1 MKVIILAKFPEAE
14 ARLFKNKFVCRNCK
28 ATIKAPNMKVLA
40 GDVKCRRCNSK
51 QLRAK
56 RKK

>member
-1 MKVIILAKFPEAE
+1 MGKFLEAA

-28 ATIKAPNMKVLA
+28 STVRAPNLKIISGKVR
-40 GDVKCRRCNSK
+40 CRNCSSHA
-51 QLRAK
+51 LRPV